1 MADEMTGQ
9 LDSDL
14 RSRVVSL
21 EHTVQGNSQRLTALE
36 TWQRQSDLA
45 DARKEGEWKAM
56 NDKIDAV
63 GSKVDKI
70 SDSLQWVVR
79 LLIGGI
85 IMAALGFLIKGGFS
99 P

>member
-1 MADEMTGQ
+1 MTPQ
-9 LDSDL
+9 ADSDL
-14 RSRVVSL
+14 RSRIVTV
-21 EHTVQGNSQRLTALE
+21 EHQSASHGQRLTALE

-85 IMAALGFLIKGGFS
+85 IMAALTFLVKGGFA

>member
-9 LDSDL
+9 DGDL

-21 EHTVQGNSQRLTALE
+21 EHTVQGNVQRLAAME

-70 SDSLQWVVR
+70 SDSLTWVVR
-79 LLIGGI
+79 LLVGGI
-85 IMAALGFLIKGGFS
+85 IMAALALLFKSGVA

>member
-1 MADEMTGQ
+1 MSEKANEME
-9 LDSDL
+9 SDL
-14 RSRVVSL
+14 RSRMVSV
-21 EHTVQGNSQRLTALE
+21 EHQTQTHGQRLSALE
-36 TWQRQSDLA
+36 AWQRQSDLA

-85 IMAALGFLIKGGFS
+85 ILAALSFLVRGGFA

>member
-1 MADEMTGQ
+1 MTPPDGEG
-9 LDSDL
+9 DL
-14 RSRVVSL
+14 RSRMVSV
-21 EHTVQGNSQRLTALE
+21 EHQTQGHGQRLTALE

-85 IMAALGFLIKGGFS
+85 IMAALAFMIKGGFA

>member
-1 MADEMTGQ
+1 MTEKAN
-9 LDSDL
+9 DMDTDL
-14 RSRVVSL
+14 RSRMVSV
-21 EHTVQGNSQRLTALE
+21 EHQTQSHGQRLTALE

-56 NDKIDAV
+56 NDKIDSV

-85 IMAALGFLIKGGFS
+85 IMAILAFLVRGGLS
-99 P
+99 PT

>member
-1 MADEMTGQ
+1 M
-9 LDSDL
+9 DSDL
-14 RSRVVSL
+14 RSRIVTV
-21 EHTVQGNSQRLTALE
+21 EHNTASHSQRITALE
-36 TWQRQSDLA
+36 AWQRQSDLA

-56 NDKIDAV
+56 NDKIDSV
-63 GSKVDKI
+63 GTKVDKI

-85 IMAALGFLIKGGFS
+85 IMAALAFLLKGGIA